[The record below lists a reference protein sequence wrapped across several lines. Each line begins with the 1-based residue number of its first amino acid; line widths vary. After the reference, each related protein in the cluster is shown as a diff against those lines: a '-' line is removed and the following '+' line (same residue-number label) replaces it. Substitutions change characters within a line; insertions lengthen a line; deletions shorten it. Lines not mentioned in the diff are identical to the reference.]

1 MSILAVML
9 NLRSVGCAHLAGGG
23 ADRAGQGA
31 ELGVVFSQFAGKTQR
46 TSYAWEGMRKP
57 LLEPSRRLQPPS
69 WGLQLGK
76 AKHLASSTAWF
87 QPVGDE
93 GGTAGCSQVAKPSQQ
108 CPKSRSRG
116 QGLVAAPTEQSWV
129 DRGKKRCIRSAGC
142 VGQSRMHPQ
151 HFVHTAWV
159 HENSGWVFPA
169 GISAIRGTW
178 TALPLLLLLSSGS
191 IMVYSIYIIYSN
203 LQQWKSRAWPS
214 FSIPLPSPSITWAA
228 STALQ
233 NKFQRLFALLVCQ
246 GKTGAY
252 S

>member
-1 MSILAVML
+1 MAKPSICLAAL
-9 NLRSVGCAHLAGGG
+9 
-23 ADRAGQGA
+23 
-31 ELGVVFSQFAGKTQR
+31 LGFNQ
-46 TSYAWEGMRKP
+46 W
-57 LLEPSRRLQPPS
+57 
-69 WGLQLGK
+69 
-76 AKHLASSTAWF
+76 
-87 QPVGDE
+87 VGDE